1 MSMACPRC
9 KEKKTGVRETRN
21 TKRTRLC
28 PTCGEIFITQEV
40 FEQDIEG
47 LKLWRDKY
55 THLVRAIGVLA
66 AAVAPPR
73 H

>member
-9 KEKKTGVRETRN
+9 REKKTSVRETRG

-28 PTCGEIFITQEV
+28 PICGKVFITQEV
-40 FEQDIEG
+40 FEQDIDG

-55 THLVRAIGVLA
+55 TDLVRAIGVLA
-66 AAVAPPR
+66 AAVAASR